1 MTEDHSGQH
10 RAPYFAIFVVLCV
23 LTAMSVIFDVVNLRG
38 QTVLGMNGTV
48 LLTFLVLAVASAKA
62 LCVMAFF
69 MHLKWEG
76 NWKFLLLAPT
86 TILAMG
92 IPLALLPD
100 IGVHYYPVDV
110 PQVHYEI
117 DDAAAHGG
125 EAPAAEEPTAGH
137 DH

>member
-1 MTEDHSGQH
+1 MVEEHPEH
-10 RAPYFAIFVVLCV
+10 HPAPYFIIFVVLCV
-23 LTAMSVIFDVVNLRG
+23 LTALSVVFDVADIRG
-38 QTVLGMNGTV
+38 KTVMGMNGSV

-110 PQVHYEI
+110 PQVRYPVEE
-117 DDAAAHGG
+117 AAAHGG
-125 EAPAAEEPTAGH
+125 EPAAEEPSGGQEH
-137 DH
+137 